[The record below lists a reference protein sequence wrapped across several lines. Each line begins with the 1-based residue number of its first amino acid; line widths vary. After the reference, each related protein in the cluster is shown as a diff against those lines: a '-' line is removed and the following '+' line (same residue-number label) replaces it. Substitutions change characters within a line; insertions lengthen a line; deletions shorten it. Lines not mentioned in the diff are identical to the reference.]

1 MMRRT
6 PFDRFVRYRLVREPV
21 RATSE
26 IMMDLA
32 DELVPLPGASYLDRL
47 RAQMKVPQSFR
58 PNDLGDRPTQEFLR
72 RWGIWSMFHLH
83 AGTRE
88 AIAVFAD
95 VRARTAL
102 QTLIAGSAPDE
113 VVLDVAANHLHV
125 TLSLT
130 GLREF
135 RHYFWNTAPMTRREL
150 AKFIRTFLDDEE
162 MARIASLP
170 PGPSTV
176 ARAMFVLGMP
186 PAKIDPEESLRDM
199 FATTGLMFDEYA
211 RELPPGPGRSIAMK
225 HMVDAALDLR
235 EVLAEIAPEQNNL
248 ADEVVQF
255 LAATTDRPN
264 PSLAELR
271 EGTPPIPVASLLPA
285 VDAGDD
291 DAPTTP
297 G

>member
-1 MMRRT
+1 
-6 PFDRFVRYRLVREPV
+6 
-21 RATSE
+21 
-26 IMMDLA
+26 
-32 DELVPLPGASYLDRL
+32 
-47 RAQMKVPQSFR
+47 
-58 PNDLGDRPTQEFLR
+58 
-72 RWGIWSMFHLH
+72 MFHPH

-88 AIAVFAD
+88 AKAVFAD
-95 VRARTAL
+95 VRARAAL

-291 DAPTTP
+291 DAPTCTWRGRTSGGSP
-297 G
+297 PPVSTGAATRRSTRSGRRAWSSQGAGASDSPSATTEPCRAAWRR